1 MQALFVGAGE
11 SAGFFFAKLSGNPSS
26 PDPRAMA
33 EFVINKIPRGKHGYM
48 AFNVLFELDGTHQ
61 ARGFLYS
68 GNLYGD
74 IEITILGSNTRSR
87 FTVMNG
93 ELNLKK

>member
-1 MQALFVGAGE
+1 MIFRTIFAGE
-11 SAGFFFAKLSGNPSS
+11 SAGFYFAKLSGNPSG
-26 PDPRAMA
+26 PDPKDMA
-33 EFVINKIPRGKHGYM
+33 EFVISKIPKGKHDYM
-48 AFNVLFELDGTHQ
+48 AFNVLFECDGTHQ

-74 IEITILGSNTRSR
+74 IEITILGSNTQSR
-87 FTVMNG
+87 FSIING